1 MIRNYIEEIDRL
13 NTIIREL
20 EQDVG
25 EFKLKLSS
33 LINHEN
39 KVQENLITM
48 VQLFSELDTVRNR
61 IRNREK
67 EIGDVR
73 KSFMQLE
80 VENNQMNKLIGM
92 VNSRKNINSEEQ
104 IENDFSE
111 KEQINIEPFRQFQG
125 KSEQRS
131 NFEIQRANQVI
142 VSGNQMTNVVNSQN
156 AAPQGSIART

>member
-1 MIRNYIEEIDRL
+1 MAMRRQFSLSPATPVQPPVQAAPPAIDPSMDQTQMIRNYIDEIDRL
-13 NTIIREL
+13 NAIIREL

-33 LINHEN
+33 LVNHEN
-39 KVQENLITM
+39 KVEENLITM
-48 VQLFSELDTVRNR
+48 VELFSELDTVRNR

-80 VENNQMNKLIGM
+80 VENSQMNRLLGM

-104 IENDFSE
+104 IESDF
-111 KEQINIEPFRQFQG
+111 
-125 KSEQRS
+125 
-131 NFEIQRANQVI
+131 
-142 VSGNQMTNVVNSQN
+142 N
-156 AAPQGSIART
+156 A